1 MVVAHDEVQPSAETD
16 GDVTTYEVGLEQD
29 KTDKIAAVAAAGR
42 RVASELGQD
51 PDAVSTFMW
60 HYFRHVDPADL
71 EDREVTE
78 LLELVESH
86 YRAALVREPGQDLVR
101 VVGPGGTDVLDRDT
115 DLDGLDAG
123 AATGGLGGATVL
135 QVVTDDL
142 PFLVDSVTMEVLR
155 QGWTIRE
162 VFHPQFLVL
171 RDAAGRLRQLLR
183 SAQAADQPTT
193 LHESWMH
200 LELLPPARL
209 GHEEAAAAALERGV
223 REVLD
228 LVGVAVAD
236 WHAMAERAVAISAEL
251 GAQVATGAYGA
262 PGGEADQARELLD
275 WLSGNHFTF
284 FGARDYALHGQ
295 GEDAQYVPVPGTGLG
310 ILQGDL
316 QDDTDAPGSFSA
328 LPRRDG
334 TPALLV
340 VTKDNARSRVH
351 RPAYLDYIGV
361 RRFDADG
368 RVVGEHRLVGLFST
382 TAYSESVMRVPVLRQ
397 KAQAVIEGSGYDT
410 ASHGGKA
417 IVDTLETY
425 PRDELFQTPL
435 AELGETVE
443 RIAHLKERRQ
453 VRMFVRADPYGR
465 FVSCLVYLP
474 RDRYTGTVRRRMEQ
488 ILLERLG
495 GSSIDDS
502 ARVTDAVLARLHV
515 VVRMPAGHPP
525 VVLDDGVDLRVLERD
540 LTAATRTWDDEFAD
554 LLGGTRAADRL
565 GALLRALPEGYKE
578 DYTPRQGR
586 QDLAAL
592 SDLESGAD
600 MALALYV
607 PDPMPGRPVDEA
619 DLRLKIF
626 RRDVSLSL
634 SRLLPHLTRLGVDV
648 IDERPYELDAGDSE
662 RAWIYD
668 FGLTVPGGGAAVAER
683 WTAADRERFVA
694 AFRAA
699 YDGEA
704 ESDAF
709 CALVMAAGLD
719 WRQVSL
725 LRAVGHHLRQ
735 GGVSYS
741 QTYLAQALTANTA
754 IARQLFELFA
764 VRFDPALELSLDERG
779 ARAAEIVAAVVHALD
794 DVSSLDQDKIIRSFL
809 SVLRA
814 LVRTNFYRP
823 GRAALALK
831 LRSREVPDLPEPRP
845 AFEIFVHAPRVEG
858 VHLRFGL
865 VARGGLRWSDRAEDF
880 RTEVLGLVKAQT
892 VKNTVIVPTGAKG
905 GFVPRRLPDPADRD
919 AWLAEGVACY
929 QIFVTSL
936 LDVTD
941 NLVGAQVVPPP
952 DVVRHDG
959 DDPYLVVAADKGT
972 ATFSDLANA
981 IALEEGFWLGDAFA
995 SGGSAGYDHKAM
1007 GITARGAWES
1017 VVRHLRELGI
1027 DAANDDFTCVG
1038 IGDMSGDVFG
1048 NGMLSSEHLHLVA
1061 AFDHRHVFLDP
1072 DPDPVRS
1079 FAERRRLFGLPR
1091 SSWADYDPA
1100 LISEGGGVYPR
1111 TLKSVPVSEPVR
1123 RALGLG
1129 DDVTSLDP
1137 TALISAALAAPV
1149 DLLWNGGIG
1158 TYVKAESE
1166 TDAEVGDKANDALRV
1181 DGSQLRA
1188 RCVGEGG
1195 NLGLTQ
1201 LGRIEYATGGGKIN
1215 TDFIDNSAGVD
1226 TSDHEVN
1233 IKVLLAPDVAAG
1245 RLTTEGRNALL
1256 ASMTDD
1262 VAGLVLAHNVSQN
1275 LALANAEA
1283 QASSMARVHGEW
1295 IVRLEE
1301 QGLIDRAIEF
1311 LPEDEVLEAR
1321 RAKNRGLTSPELAVL
1336 LAYTKIV
1343 LSDEVGRSDLPDEP
1357 DLADR
1362 LVNYFPPALRGAYD
1376 EQMRRHRLHREIVTT
1391 VVVNTFVD
1399 TAGITCF
1406 HRLSSETGAD
1416 AAELLRAHVAARTLF
1431 GAAALE
1437 AAIAGLDHTV
1447 AADTQTRM
1455 RLTVRTLVERATRWL
1470 VNERPRPLD
1479 LSATVAELGPGVR
1492 AVLDALPG
1500 ALGAR
1505 EAAAVAERVKELR
1518 TAGVPEDVAAAVAA
1532 LPAGFGAL
1540 PAVTIATTEGLDPTL
1555 VARVH
1560 LGLAQQLG
1568 LDRLMIRITALP
1580 REDRWS
1586 TMARAALRDDLH
1598 TAHARLTAQ
1607 VVARGTVPGAAQD
1620 PARAADAL
1628 VNAWERA
1635 TPDLVAARA
1644 TLRSVLTGT
1653 TDLAKASV
1661 GLRVVRG
1668 LVGD

>member
-1 MVVAHDEVQPSAETD
+1 M
-16 GDVTTYEVGLEQD
+16 TTYEVGLEQD

-42 RVASELGQD
+42 DVARELGQD
-51 PDAVSTFMW
+51 PEAVATFMW

-71 EDREVTE
+71 EDRTVED
-78 LLELVESH
+78 LLSVVESH
-86 YRAALVREPGQDLVR
+86 YRAAMVREPGQDVVR
-101 VVGPGGTDVLDRDT
+101 VVGPRGAGGV
-115 DLDGLDAG
+115 
-123 AATGGLGGATVL
+123 GGATVL

-171 RDAAGRLRQLLR
+171 RDGSGRLRQLLR
-183 SAQAADQPTT
+183 SAQAAQEPET

-209 GHEEAAAAALERGV
+209 GSEAVAGDELEQGV
-223 REVLD
+223 HEVLD

-236 WHAMAERAVAISAEL
+236 WSSMARRAVAVSAEL
-251 GAQVATGAYGA
+251 GDEVASGRR
-262 PGGEADQARELLD
+262 GGSGGDADQARELLD
-275 WLSGNHFTF
+275 WLTARHFTF
-284 FGARDYALHGQ
+284 LGAQDYDLVSTGD
-295 GEDAQYVPVPGTGLG
+295 DAAYVPVPGTALG
-310 ILQGDL
+310 ILRHED
-316 QDDTDAPGSFSA
+316 GSGTFSA
-328 LPRRDG
+328 LPRVDG
-334 TPALLV
+334 RPALLV
-340 VTKDNARSRVH
+340 VTKGDTRSRVH

-361 RRFDADG
+361 RRFDARG
-368 RVVGEHRLVGLFST
+368 EVVGEHRFLGLFST

-397 KAQAVIEGSGYDT
+397 KAEGVIARSGYDL

-435 AELGETVE
+435 PELAETVE

-453 VRMFVRADPYGR
+453 VRVFARADPYGR

-488 ILLERLG
+488 ILLDRLG
-495 GSSIDDS
+495 GASIDDS

-515 VVRMPAGHPP
+515 VVRMPSRQA
-525 VVLDDGVDLRVLERD
+525 LDDLGDVVDLRALERE

-554 LLGGTRAADRL
+554 LLTGTPAADRL
-565 GALLRALPEGYKE
+565 GSLLRALPEGYKE

-586 QDLAAL
+586 LDLGAL
-592 SDLESGAD
+592 ADLETGAD
-600 MALALYV
+600 MTLTLYA
-607 PDPMPGRPVDEA
+607 PDRLPGRPADEA

-634 SRLLPHLTRLGVDV
+634 SQLLPHLTRLGVDV
-648 IDERPYELDAGDSE
+648 IDERPYELDAGDAQ

-668 FGLTVPGGGAAVAER
+668 FGLSVPGGAEAVARDWDEPAR
-683 WTAADRERFVA
+683 QRFAD

-699 YDGEA
+699 YRGEA
-704 ESDAF
+704 ESDAYG
-709 CALVMAAGLD
+709 ALVMSAGLG
-719 WRQVSL
+719 WREVSV
-725 LRAVGHHLRQ
+725 LRAVGHYLRQ
-735 GGVSYS
+735 AGVSYS
-741 QTYLAQALTANTA
+741 QTYMAQALAANTGV
-754 IARQLFELFA
+754 ARQLVDLFA
-764 VRFDPALELSLDERG
+764 VRFDPALDLSTAERT
-779 ARAAEIVAAVVHALD
+779 ARAAELGTAVESALD

-809 SVLRA
+809 AVLRA

-845 AFEIFVHAPRVEG
+845 AFEIFVHSPRVEG

-880 RTEVLGLVKAQT
+880 RTEILGLVKAQT

-905 GFVPRRLPDPADRD
+905 GFVPRQLPDPATDRD

-929 QIFVTSL
+929 RIFITSL

-941 NLVGAQVVPPP
+941 NLVGTAGAQQVVPPP
-952 DVVRHDG
+952 GVVRHDG

-972 ATFSDLANA
+972 ATFSDIANG

-1017 VVRHLRELGI
+1017 VRRHFRELGI
-1027 DAANDDFTCVG
+1027 DPDADEFTVVG

-1048 NGMLSSEHLHLVA
+1048 NGMLLSEHLRLVC
-1061 AFDHRHVFLDP
+1061 AFDHRHVFVDP
-1072 DPDPVRS
+1072 DPDPATS
-1079 FAERRRLFGLPR
+1079 FAERRRLFGLAR
-1091 SSWADYDPA
+1091 SSWADYDPS
-1100 LISEGGGVYPR
+1100 LISEGGGVFPR
-1111 TLKSVPVSEPVR
+1111 SLKSITVTEPMR

-1129 DDVTSLDP
+1129 RDVRALDP
-1137 TALISAALAAPV
+1137 TALIHAALQAPV

-1158 TYVKAESE
+1158 TYVKAASE
-1166 TDAEVGDKANDALRV
+1166 PDSAAGDKANDGLRV
-1181 DGSQLRA
+1181 NGAQVRA

-1201 LGRIEYATGGGKIN
+1201 LGRIEYATCGGKIN

-1233 IKVLLAPDVAAG
+1233 IKILLAPAVEEG
-1245 RLTTEGRNALL
+1245 SLTLEGRNTLL

-1262 VAGLVLAHNVSQN
+1262 VAHLVLAHNVSQN
-1275 LALANAEA
+1275 LALATAEV
-1283 QASSMARVHGEW
+1283 QAPSMARVHGEW
-1295 IVRLEE
+1295 VDRLEE
-1301 QGLIDRAIEF
+1301 HGLLDREIEF
-1311 LPEDEVLEAR
+1311 LPDEEALDAR

-1343 LSDEVGRSDLPDEP
+1343 LSDEVGRSDLPDDP

-1362 LVNYFPPALRGAYD
+1362 LVDYFPPALRGTYTEA
-1376 EQMRRHRLHREIVTT
+1376 MRQHRLHREIVTT
-1391 VVVNTFVD
+1391 RVVNAFVD

-1406 HRLSSETGAD
+1406 HRLSTETGAT
-1416 AAELLRAHVAARTLF
+1416 APELVRAHVAARALL
-1431 GAAALE
+1431 GASALE
-1437 AAIAGLDHTV
+1437 ARIADLDHAV

-1455 RLTVRTLVERATRWL
+1455 RLAVRTLVERATRWL
-1470 VNERPRPLD
+1470 VNERPRPLPI
-1479 LSATVAELGPGVR
+1479 AETVDALGPGV
-1492 AVLDALPG
+1492 ATVVAGLPE
-1500 ALGAR
+1500 ALGQR
-1505 EAAAVAERVKELR
+1505 EAAGVAERAERLR
-1518 TAGVPEDVAAAVAA
+1518 KVGVPDDLAADVAA
-1532 LPAGFGAL
+1532 LPTAFAAL
-1540 PAVTIATTEGLDPTL
+1540 SAVTTAQAADVDPAL
-1555 VARVH
+1555 VTRVH
-1560 LGLAQQLG
+1560 FALAQRLG
-1568 LDRLMIRITALP
+1568 LDRLVDRVAALP

-1607 VVARGTVPGAAQD
+1607 VVADRPAGGTE
-1620 PARAADAL
+1620 ADAL
-1628 VNAWERA
+1628 VEAWERS
-1635 TPDLVAARA
+1635 TPAADQARA
-1644 TLRSVLTGT
+1644 TLRSVLSGQ

-1661 GLRVVRG
+1661 ALRVVRG
-1668 LVGD
+1668 LVGG

>member
-1 MVVAHDEVQPSAETD
+1 
-16 GDVTTYEVGLEQD
+16 VTTYEVGLEQD
-29 KTDKIAAVAAAGR
+29 KTDKIAAVASAGR

-51 PDAVSTFMW
+51 PDAVATFMW

-71 EDREVTE
+71 EDRTVDE
-78 LLELVESH
+78 LLALVESH
-86 YRAALVREPGQDLVR
+86 YRAALVREPGQDVVR
-101 VVGPGGTDVLDRDT
+101 VVGPGGAGA
-115 DLDGLDAG
+115 LDGLGERSDPADLGAG
-123 AATGGLGGATVL
+123 PGGAGGATVL

-162 VFHPQFLVL
+162 VFHPQFLVT
-171 RDAAGRLRQLLR
+171 RDAQGRLQQLLR
-183 SAQAADQPTT
+183 SSEATDSPAT

-209 GHEEAAAAALERGV
+209 GSEDAAAAALERGV
-223 REVLD
+223 HEVLD
-228 LVGVAVAD
+228 LVGVSVAD
-236 WHAMAERAVAISAEL
+236 WQAMADRAVTISAEL
-251 GAQVATGAYGA
+251 AEQVASGVHGGV
-262 PGGEADQARELLD
+262 GGEADQARELLD
-275 WLSGNHFTF
+275 WLSGHHFTF
-284 FGARDYALHGQ
+284 FGARDYDLVGH
-295 GEDAQYVPVPGTGLG
+295 GEDARYVPVPGTGLG
-310 ILQGDL
+310 ILHGD
-316 QDDTDAPGSFSA
+316 DEPAGAFSA
-328 LPRRDG
+328 LPRLDG
-334 TPALLV
+334 PPALLV
-340 VTKDNARSRVH
+340 VSKDNARSRVH

-361 RRFDADG
+361 RRFDEHGA
-368 RVVGEHRLVGLFST
+368 VVGEHRLLGLFST

-397 KAQAVIEGSGYDT
+397 KAEAVIAGSGYDL

-425 PRDELFQTPL
+425 PRDELFQTRLPEL
-435 AELGETVE
+435 AETVE

-474 RDRYTGTVRRRMEQ
+474 RDRYTGTVRRKMEQ
-488 ILLERLG
+488 VLLDRLG
-495 GSSIDDS
+495 GASIDDS

-525 VVLDDGVDLRVLERD
+525 VTLDEGIDLRALERD

-592 SDLESGAD
+592 TDLSGGAD

-607 PDPMPGRPVDEA
+607 PDQMPGRPVDEA

-634 SRLLPHLTRLGVDV
+634 SQLLPHLSRLGVDV
-648 IDERPYELDAGDSE
+648 IDERPYELDAGESE

-668 FGLTVPGGGAAVAER
+668 FGLAVPGGAQAVATG
-683 WTAADRERFVA
+683 WGPDDRDRFVA

-699 YDGEA
+699 YDGVA

-709 CALVMAAGLD
+709 CALVMAARLG
-719 WRQVSL
+719 WREVSL
-725 LRAVGHHLRQ
+725 LRAVGHYLRQ
-735 GGVSYS
+735 GGISYS
-741 QTYLAQALTANTA
+741 QTYMAQALAANTA
-754 IARQLFELFA
+754 IARRLFDLFA
-764 VRFDPALELSLDERG
+764 VRFDPALGLTVAERSARADELATGVESALDE
-779 ARAAEIVAAVVHALD
+779 
-794 DVSSLDQDKIIRSFL
+794 VSSLDQDKIIRSFL
-809 SVLRA
+809 AVLRA

-845 AFEIFVHAPRVEG
+845 AYEIFVHAPRVEG

-905 GFVPRRLPDPADRD
+905 GFVPRRLPDPAVDRD
-919 AWLAEGVACY
+919 AWMAEGVACY

-941 NLVGAQVVPPP
+941 NLVAGASGLEVAPPP

-972 ATFSDLANA
+972 ATFSDIANA
-981 IALEEGFWLGDAFA
+981 IALDEGFWLGDAFA

-1017 VVRHLRELGI
+1017 VVRHFRELGI
-1027 DAANDDFTCVG
+1027 DPGSDDFTCVG
-1038 IGDMSGDVFG
+1038 VGDMSGDVFG
-1048 NGMLSSEHLHLVA
+1048 NGMLLSEHLRLVA
-1061 AFDHRHVFLDP
+1061 AFDHRHLFLDP
-1072 DPDPVRS
+1072 DPDPARS

-1100 LISEGGGVYPR
+1100 LISAGGGVFPR
-1111 TLKSVPVSEPVR
+1111 TLKSVPVTEPVR
-1123 RALGLG
+1123 RALGLAEG
-1129 DDVTSLDP
+1129 VTSLDP
-1137 TALISAALAAPV
+1137 TALIHAALQAPV

-1158 TYVKAESE
+1158 TYVKAETE
-1166 TDAEVGDKANDALRV
+1166 TNADVGDKANDGLRV
-1181 DGSQLRA
+1181 NGAQLRA

-1201 LGRIEYATGGGKIN
+1201 LGRIEYATRGGKIN

-1245 RLTTEGRNALL
+1245 ALTTEGRNTLL

-1283 QASSMARVHGEW
+1283 QAPAMARVHGEW
-1295 IVRLEE
+1295 IERLEDH
-1301 QGLIDRAIEF
+1301 GLIDRAIEF
-1311 LPEDEVLEAR
+1311 LPEEEALDAR

-1343 LSDEVGRSDLPDEP
+1343 LSDEVGRSDLPDDP

-1362 LVNYFPPALRGAYD
+1362 LVTYFPPALRGAWT

-1406 HRLSSETGAD
+1406 HRLSTETGAT
-1416 AAELLRAHVAARTLF
+1416 APELVRAHIAARTIF
-1431 GAAALE
+1431 GAADLE
-1437 AAIAGLDHTV
+1437 AAIAELDHSV
-1447 AADTQTRM
+1447 AAETQTRM
-1455 RLTVRTLVERATRWL
+1455 RLAIRTLVERATRWL
-1470 VNERPRPLD
+1470 VNERAHPLD
-1479 LSATVAELGPGVR
+1479 ISGTVADLGPGVR
-1492 AVLDALPG
+1492 AVIAELPA
-1500 ALGAR
+1500 ALGQR
-1505 EAAAVAERVKELR
+1505 EAAWVAGRVEELR
-1518 TAGVPEDVAAAVAA
+1518 TAGVPEDLAAAVAA
-1532 LPAGFGAL
+1532 LPAAFGAL
-1540 PAVTIATTEGLDPTL
+1540 PSVTIAGAEGLDPTL

-1560 LGLAQQLG
+1560 LALAQRLG
-1568 LDRLMIRITALP
+1568 LDSLMTRITALP

-1607 VVARGTVPGAAQD
+1607 VVTQGGVPGTGLAAED
-1620 PARAADAL
+1620 PTRAATDL
-1628 VNAWERA
+1628 VDAWERA
-1635 TPDLVAARA
+1635 TPSSGAARS

-1661 GLRVVRG
+1661 ALRVVRG
-1668 LVGD
+1668 LVGG

>member
-1 MVVAHDEVQPSAETD
+1 MD

-51 PDAVSTFMW
+51 PEAVSTFMW

-71 EDREVTE
+71 EDRTVTE
-78 LLELVESH
+78 LLEVVEDH
-86 YRAALVREPGQDLVR
+86 YRAALVREPGQDVVR
-101 VVGPGGTDVLDRDT
+101 VVGPGGTDVLDGGP
-115 DLDGLDAG
+115 DLDGVDA

-171 RDAAGRLRQLLR
+171 RDAEGRLRRLLR
-183 SAQAADQPTT
+183 SAQAAKEPDT

-209 GHEEAAAAALERGV
+209 GPEEAAAAALERGV
-223 REVLD
+223 HEVLD

-236 WHAMAERAVAISAEL
+236 WRAMAERAVTISAEL
-251 GAQVATGAYGA
+251 GARVETGAAGGA
-262 PGGEADQARELLD
+262 GGEADQARELLD

-284 FGARDYALHGQ
+284 FGARDYALRGS
-295 GEDAQYVPVPGTGLG
+295 GEEAQYVPVPGTGLG
-310 ILQGDL
+310 ILRGDE
-316 QDDTDAPGSFSA
+316 DPPGSFSA
-328 LPRRDG
+328 LPRLDG

-361 RRFDADG
+361 RRFDASG
-368 RVVGEHRLVGLFST
+368 RVVGEHRLLGLFST

-397 KAQAVIEGSGYDT
+397 KAQAVVEGSAYDP

-417 IVDTLETY
+417 VVDTLETY

-435 AELGETVE
+435 PELGETVE

-465 FVSCLVYLP
+465 FVSCLIYLP
-474 RDRYTGTVRRRMEQ
+474 RDRYTGTVRRKMEQ

-495 GSSIDDS
+495 GASIDDS

-525 VVLDDGVDLRVLERD
+525 VVLDDGVDLRALERD

-586 QDLAAL
+586 QDLGAL
-592 SDLESGAD
+592 TDLESGAD

-634 SRLLPHLTRLGVDV
+634 SQLLPHLTRLGVDV
-648 IDERPYELDAGDSE
+648 IDERPYELDAGHSE
-662 RAWIYD
+662 RSWIYD
-668 FGLTVPGGGAAVAER
+668 FGLAVPGGAAAVAES
-683 WTAADRERFVA
+683 WTAADRERFVS

-725 LRAVGHHLRQ
+725 LRAVGHYLRQ

-741 QTYLAQALTANTA
+741 QTYMAQALAANTA
-754 IARQLFELFA
+754 IARQLFDLFA
-764 VRFDPALELSLDERG
+764 VRFDPALALSVQERE
-779 ARAAEIVAAVVHALD
+779 ARADALVTAVEHALD
-794 DVSSLDQDKIIRSFL
+794 EVSSLDQDKIIRSFL
-809 SVLRA
+809 AVLRA
-814 LVRTNFYRP
+814 LVRTNFYRS

-919 AWLAEGVACY
+919 AWMAEGVACY

-972 ATFSDLANA
+972 ATFSDIANA
-981 IALEEGFWLGDAFA
+981 IALDEGFWLGDAFA

-1027 DAANDDFTCVG
+1027 DAASDDFTCVG

-1048 NGMLSSEHLHLVA
+1048 NGMLLSEHLHLVA
-1061 AFDHRHVFLDP
+1061 AFDHRHLFLDP
-1072 DPDPVRS
+1072 APDPVRS
-1079 FAERRRLFGLPR
+1079 FAERRRLFDLPR

-1111 TLKSVPVSEPVR
+1111 TLKSIPVSEPVR

-1129 DDVTSLDP
+1129 DGVTSLDP

-1158 TYVKAESE
+1158 TYVKAETE
-1166 TDAEVGDKANDALRV
+1166 TNAEVGDKANDALRV
-1181 DGSQLRA
+1181 NGAQVRA

-1201 LGRIEYATGGGKIN
+1201 LGRIEYATCGGKIN

-1233 IKVLLAPDVAAG
+1233 IKVLLAPDVADG
-1245 RLTTEGRNALL
+1245 RLTTEARDALL

-1283 QASSMARVHGEW
+1283 QAPSMARVHGEW

-1301 QGLIDRAIEF
+1301 QGLRSARSRRWSRSAS
-1311 LPEDEVLEAR
+1311 PPPTAR
-1321 RAKNRGLTSPELAVL
+1321 RGARSARARSGSMARPWPIRPLPSASATAPSGSASARSGTPCSIADGTSGDAMVRSGPVL
-1336 LAYTKIV
+1336 
-1343 LSDEVGRSDLPDEP
+1343 R
-1357 DLADR
+1357 
-1362 LVNYFPPALRGAYD
+1362 F
-1376 EQMRRHRLHREIVTT
+1376 RLHF
-1391 VVVNTFVD
+1391 N
-1399 TAGITCF
+1399 
-1406 HRLSSETGAD
+1406 
-1416 AAELLRAHVAARTLF
+1416 
-1431 GAAALE
+1431 
-1437 AAIAGLDHTV
+1437 
-1447 AADTQTRM
+1447 
-1455 RLTVRTLVERATRWL
+1455 
-1470 VNERPRPLD
+1470 P
-1479 LSATVAELGPGVR
+1479 
-1492 AVLDALPG
+1492 
-1500 ALGAR
+1500 
-1505 EAAAVAERVKELR
+1505 
-1518 TAGVPEDVAAAVAA
+1518 
-1532 LPAGFGAL
+1532 
-1540 PAVTIATTEGLDPTL
+1540 
-1555 VARVH
+1555 
-1560 LGLAQQLG
+1560 
-1568 LDRLMIRITALP
+1568 
-1580 REDRWS
+1580 
-1586 TMARAALRDDLH
+1586 
-1598 TAHARLTAQ
+1598 
-1607 VVARGTVPGAAQD
+1607 
-1620 PARAADAL
+1620 
-1628 VNAWERA
+1628 
-1635 TPDLVAARA
+1635 
-1644 TLRSVLTGT
+1644 
-1653 TDLAKASV
+1653 
-1661 GLRVVRG
+1661 
-1668 LVGD
+1668 

>member
-1 MVVAHDEVQPSAETD
+1 M
-16 GDVTTYEVGLEQD
+16 VTTYEVGLEQD

-51 PDAVSTFMW
+51 PDAVATFMW

-71 EDREVTE
+71 EDRTVED
-78 LLELVESH
+78 LLAVVESH
-86 YRAALVREPGQDLVR
+86 YRAALLREPGQDVVR
-101 VVGPGGTDVLDRDT
+101 VVGSGGTDALEDHAD
-115 DLDGLDAG
+115 DAG
-123 AATGGLGGATVL
+123 DGAAPGGVGGATVL

-142 PFLVDSVTMEVLR
+142 PFLVDSVTMDVLR

-171 RDAAGRLRQLLR
+171 RDAAGRLQQLLR
-183 SAQAADQPTT
+183 STQAAHEPAT

-209 GHEEAAAAALERGV
+209 GSEADAATALERGV
-223 REVLD
+223 HEVLD
-228 LVGVAVAD
+228 LVKVSVAD
-236 WHAMAERAVAISAEL
+236 WHAMADRAVAISAEL
-251 GAQVATGAYGA
+251 AAQVAADASGGA
-262 PGGEADQARELLD
+262 GGEADQARELLD

-284 FGARDYALHGQ
+284 FGARDYDLVGS
-295 GEDAQYVPVPGTGLG
+295 GEDARYVPVPGTGLG
-310 ILQGDL
+310 ILHGD
-316 QDDTDAPGSFSA
+316 DDPAGSFSA
-328 LPRRDG
+328 LPRLDG
-334 TPALLV
+334 PPALLV

-361 RRFDADG
+361 RRFDAEG
-368 RVVGEHRLVGLFST
+368 RVVGEHRLLGLFST

-397 KAQAVIEGSGYDT
+397 KAAAVIEGSGYDL

-435 AELGETVE
+435 PELAETVE

-474 RDRYTGTVRRRMEQ
+474 RDRYTGTVRRKMEQ
-488 ILLERLG
+488 VLLDRLDG
-495 GSSIDDS
+495 ASIDDS

-515 VVRMPAGHPP
+515 VVRLPAGRPP
-525 VVLDDGVDLRVLERD
+525 VVLDEGIDLRALERD

-592 SDLESGAD
+592 TDLQTGAD

-634 SRLLPHLTRLGVDV
+634 SQLLPHLTRLGVDV

-668 FGLTVPGGGAAVAER
+668 FGLAVPGGADAVATD
-683 WTAADRERFVA
+683 WDPAGRERFVA

-709 CALVMAAGLD
+709 CALVMAAGLG
-719 WRQVSL
+719 WREVSL
-725 LRAVGHHLRQ
+725 LRAVGHYLRQ

-741 QTYLAQALTANTA
+741 QTYMAQALVANTA
-754 IARQLFELFA
+754 IARQLFDLFA
-764 VRFDPALELSLDERG
+764 VRFDPSLDLSVAERSV
-779 ARAAEIVAAVVHALD
+779 RANELGTAVETALD

-809 SVLRA
+809 AVLRA

-823 GRAALALK
+823 GRPALALK

-845 AFEIFVHAPRVEG
+845 AYEIFVHAPRVEG

-905 GFVPRRLPDPADRD
+905 GFVPRRLPDPSDRD
-919 AWLAEGVACY
+919 AWMAEGVACY
-929 QIFVTSL
+929 KIFVTSL

-941 NLVGAQVVPPP
+941 NLVSSADGLEVAPPA

-972 ATFSDLANA
+972 ATFSDIANA
-981 IALEEGFWLGDAFA
+981 IALDEGFWLGDAFA

-1017 VVRHLRELGI
+1017 VVRHFRELGI
-1027 DAANDDFTCVG
+1027 DPGADDFSCVG

-1048 NGMLSSEHLHLVA
+1048 NGMLLSEHVRLVA
-1061 AFDHRHVFLDP
+1061 AFDHRHLFLDP
-1072 DPDPVRS
+1072 DPDPDRS

-1091 SSWADYDPA
+1091 SSWADYDA
-1100 LISEGGGVYPR
+1100 SLISEGGGVYPR
-1111 TLKSVPVSEPVR
+1111 TLKSIPVTEPVR

-1129 DDVTSLDP
+1129 RDVTSLDP
-1137 TALISAALAAPV
+1137 TALISAALKAPV

-1158 TYVKAESE
+1158 TYVKAETE
-1166 TDAEVGDKANDALRV
+1166 TNADVGDKANDGLRV
-1181 DGSQLRA
+1181 NGAQVRA

-1201 LGRIEYATGGGKIN
+1201 LGRIEYATCGGKIN

-1233 IKVLLAPDVAAG
+1233 IKVLLAPDVVDG
-1245 RLTTEGRNALL
+1245 TLTTEGRNALL

-1283 QASSMARVHGEW
+1283 QSASMARVHGEW
-1295 IVRLEE
+1295 IDRLEE

-1311 LPEDEVLEAR
+1311 LPEEEALDAR

-1343 LSDEVGRSDLPDEP
+1343 LSDEVGRSELPDEA

-1362 LVNYFPPALRGAYD
+1362 LVTYFPPALRGAYTD
-1376 EQMRRHRLHREIVTT
+1376 QMKQHRLHREIVTT

-1406 HRLSSETGAD
+1406 HRLSTETGATAPD
-1416 AAELLRAHVAARTLF
+1416 LIRAHIAARTIF
-1431 GAAALE
+1431 GAADLE
-1437 AAIAGLDHTV
+1437 SRIAALDHVV

-1455 RLTVRTLVERATRWL
+1455 RLVVRTLVERATRWL

-1479 LSATVAELGPGVR
+1479 ISDAVTDLGAGVAEV
-1492 AVLDALPG
+1492 VDALPG
-1500 ALGAR
+1500 ALGQR
-1505 EAAAVAERVKELR
+1505 EAESVSGRAAELR
-1518 TAGVPEDVAAAVAA
+1518 TAGVPDDLAAAVAA
-1532 LPAGFGAL
+1532 LPTAFVAL
-1540 PAVTIATTEGLDPTL
+1540 SAVTTAAAEQLDPTL

-1560 LGLAQQLG
+1560 LALAQQLG
-1568 LDRLMIRITALP
+1568 LDRLMTRITALP

-1607 VVARGTVPGAAQD
+1607 VVAHGAISGTDAAVD
-1620 PARAADAL
+1620 PARAVTHL
-1628 VNAWERA
+1628 VRTWERA
-1635 TPDLVAARA
+1635 TPGFSAARS
-1644 TLRSVLTGT
+1644 TLGSVLTGT

-1661 GLRVVRG
+1661 ALRVVRG